1 MTTPTSNL
9 IAVDYSP
16 YIIFGASALGL
27 LWGGWNTLQV
37 RTLSLF
43 LILLFQPLIVS
54 FYQETRGRC
63 LVMRFV
69 SNFFGCFGV
78 SVQVRKVELEAANV
92 KPNTHEKDKE
102 DREYA
107 EMMPWDS
114 QGCLERMEH
123 INQLVKDVSHFP
135 PKNTLFL

>member
-43 LILLFQPLIVS
+43 LILLFSTPFS
-54 FYQETRGRC
+54 FFLSRNEGKMLGYAP
-63 LVMRFV
+63 
-69 SNFFGCFGV
+69 CF
-78 SVQVRKVELEAANV
+78 
-92 KPNTHEKDKE
+92 
-102 DREYA
+102 
-107 EMMPWDS
+107 
-114 QGCLERMEH
+114 
-123 INQLVKDVSHFP
+123 
-135 PKNTLFL
+135 